1 MISPGAISTDG
12 SEVGDSDVDGD
23 IDEAD
28 GDIAHPGRQEY
39 DDVSSCDTDTEGEL
53 TKLVIDEDRSP
64 SKSTR
69 ASLSTSLENTTL
81 ESTAIYDG
89 DTTLVS
95 NGENSHNE
103 SANKTIPYME
113 ESMSTEAKVDDTG
126 NTAEDKEED
135 TDAHNS
141 SHENL
146 LEEIES
152 GDISIWHCSYGKGPW
167 TPAPSTPAT
176 PYPPTPATLA
186 LFEDGNG
193 EDEEGGET
201 ESVLPEE
208 ISENSR
214 KSENSTSEI
223 SSDNQV
229 QENSAV
235 STASNVETNPELELL
250 DMVTLRPSIGKQ
262 INKAPETSSDIAG
275 SAVSNVGNKDK
286 NKSAPDDSNRS
297 DNEESGSL
305 SQKLRNIQEALKHM
319 KSEIPDLQHN
329 SQNTETSSDYGTD
342 SNRGTPF
349 SDISESSSVV
359 VVKKEPESDS
369 EVKETAP
376 TISSKSVSSTEER
389 ATSGKVGSTVSEEQ
403 SKTKKPTPT
412 LKRQV
417 SGTEKGMINF
427 LYKLRQQNF
436 SSSSVIAFTHIKT
449 LTNSNTLT
457 TAAHLDPSK
466 FKETKLDIIQCQGCQ
481 CWFSCSQFFTHVDGD
496 HIVSDESKSVEPW
509 PTKQLSAEEE
519 VIWEQFLIVKNYFV
533 NGIEPG

>member
-1 MISPGAISTDG
+1 M
-12 SEVGDSDVDGD
+12 DGD

-69 ASLSTSLENTTL
+69 TSLSTSLENTTL

-95 NGENSHNE
+95 HND

-113 ESMSTEAKVDDTG
+113 ENVSTEAEVDNMG
-126 NTAEDKEED
+126 NIEEDKDKESED

-167 TPAPSTPAT
+167 TPAPSTPST

-193 EDEEGGET
+193 EDEEGEGET

-208 ISENSR
+208 VSENSQKR
-214 KSENSTSEI
+214 ENSKSEI
-223 SSDNQV
+223 SSDNQA
-229 QENSAV
+229 QENNAV
-235 STASNVETNPELELL
+235 PAASNVETNPELELL

-286 NKSAPDDSNRS
+286 SECAPDDSNRS

-369 EVKETAP
+369 EVKETAN
-376 TISSKSVSSTEER
+376 TISGKSVSSAEER
-389 ATSGKVGSTVSEEQ
+389 ATSVKVSSTISEEQ

-427 LYKLRQQNF
+427 LSKLRQQNF
-436 SSSSVIAFTHIKT
+436 SSSSVIAFSHIKT
-449 LTNSNTLT
+449 LANRKTLT
-457 TAAHLDPSK
+457 TAAHLDPTK

-496 HIVSDESKSVEPW
+496 HVVSDESKFAEPW
-509 PTKQLSAEEE
+509 PAKKLSAEEE